1 MHELAII
8 QDLLNV
14 CEENAHKNNAN
25 KILKIELKIGRLS
38 GVEAHYLHRAF
49 EGFKSEK
56 MFENAELI
64 IHTQDVVIKCES
76 CGFEGG
82 IKKNRFVCIVC
93 GGTRL
98 KVIDGEEL
106 LLLRL
111 EME

>member
-25 KILKIELKIGRLS
+25 RILKIELKIGRLS

-76 CGFEGG
+76 CGFEGS
-82 IKKNRFVCIVC
+82 IKKNRFACIVC
-93 GGTRL
+93 GSTRL